1 MQSWRNLLTL
11 VLFPS
16 YGSGF
21 LRPSSLS
28 LGCSVIFGGSIGS
41 SGFGG
46 GGSTVIP
53 NKLRSEAVALTGSLG
68 PKTVWSKYSA
78 VTPVASSKR
87 FEGTLLV
94 VGSVLVR
101 GSEEL
106 DGSSVG
112 LWMSVNNPGH
122 LGAVLSVCWYFQR
135 RLFACLTLVL
145 PTVIHSFLGQGF
157 GVKFGVSGIGH

>member
-1 MQSWRNLLTL
+1 MTL
-11 VLFPS
+11 VLSPLN
-16 YGSGF
+16 GSGF
-21 LRPSSLS
+21 PRPSSLS
-28 LGCSVIFGGSIGS
+28 LGWSTIFGGSISS

-53 NKLRSEAVALTGSLG
+53 SKLRSEAVALTGSLG
-68 PKTVWSKYSA
+68 PKTVLSKYSA
-78 VTPVASSKR
+78 VTPVVSVKR

-106 DGSSVG
+106 DGSSAG
-112 LWMSVNNPGH
+112 LRMSVNNPGR
-122 LGAVLSVCWYFQR
+122 LGAVLLVCWYFQR

-145 PTVIHSFLGQGF
+145 PMVVRSGSVLPHTV
-157 GVKFGVSGIGH
+157 VSARDRLDRLRS